1 MRIHGFVKIIIFRSM
16 KSTHLFK
23 LIILALPII
32 LLIYVF
38 LIRDRI
44 NTGSGGI
51 GGGGYD
57 LTKMYTIVAAGLYLL
72 ILNFI
77 FLIQDAGGNMYFLLV
92 GVAAF
97 IVTVIM
103 AVRSF

>member
-1 MRIHGFVKIIIFRSM
+1 M
-16 KSTHLFK
+16 KSTYLFK
-23 LIILALPII
+23 LILLAAPII

-38 LIRDRI
+38 LIRDRLDK
-44 NTGSGGI
+44 GSGGI

-57 LTKMYTIVAAGLYLL
+57 LTKMYTILAAGLYLL
-72 ILNFI
+72 VLNFI
-77 FLIQDAGGNMYFLLV
+77 FLIQDAGGNKYLLLV